1 MKMKVSLDTSA
12 IVDLE
17 RGKVSIRHFIDHDV
31 FISSVV
37 AAEIFTGTHLRT
49 DRRTATNK
57 ARKLLSLFEI
67 IPLDMKIA
75 EITGKINAYLISN
88 GMPVDFEDS
97 VIAATFIH
105 KKGDVLVTNNLK
117 HFKRIPEISDKVLTV
132 DDFVKNI

>member
-1 MKMKVSLDTSA
+1 MKVSLDTSA
-12 IVDLE
+12 IVDIE
-17 RGKVSIRHFIDHDV
+17 RGKVSIRHFTHHDV

-49 DRRTATNK
+49 DRKTATSK
-57 ARKLLSLFEI
+57 ARKLLSLFEVV
-67 IPLDMKIA
+67 PLDMKIA

-105 KKGDVLVTNNLK
+105 KKGDILVTNNLK
-117 HFKRIPEISDKVLTV
+117 HFRRIPEISDKVMSV
-132 DDFVKNI
+132 EDFVNK